1 MHRKKD
7 HIFSHFYCKMP
18 TLLQFRSLELI
29 NQLFTPFLW
38 ANIVSW
44 NVKTLRLGC
53 LTGKSEIR
61 RWALHELLFAFTP
74 GVVFPMITL
83 IYHTRSSA
91 LTSPSPLTSVQIAS
105 LTFFITCFI
114 LNTMF
119 ALSFAF
125 FRAEL
130 CLAHAELLAGMA
142 EWNQTL
148 ILKISANNKTPKND
162 VLGIFLNFFVVVV
175 FTASLAQPLGVY
187 FELDTLGMLIKLIL
201 PHKILSDT
209 IIRPILISFR
219 VFCQICSFHSG
230 ARMYAFTMLVLSVG
244 QVFMAEF
251 LSSILIQT
259 KRSICVNPSEF
270 RRLTLRYVRLTLI
283 IRSLDDLFTPAA
295 TGLLSAALILWISS
309 IFITLRFYSILPMTF
324 YFVFPI
330 AAIMIPCSVHVLLP
344 EAVRIFE
351 DGTKILARWK
361 LKFTVHD
368 TKYRTRKVRAMWA
381 CRVYSGIGSVRF
393 FHLQKSTVPNFYAFG
408 LYHTISFLISF

>member
-1 MHRKKD
+1 
-7 HIFSHFYCKMP
+7 MP
-18 TLLQFRSLELI
+18 SPLQFRSLELI

-38 ANIVSW
+38 DNIVSW
-44 NVKTLRLGC
+44 NAKTLRLGC
-53 LTGKSEIR
+53 LTGKREIR
-61 RWALHELLFAFTP
+61 RWALHELLFVFTP

-83 IYHTRSSA
+83 TYHARSSA
-91 LTSPSPLTSVQIAS
+91 LTSPSTLTSVQIAS
-105 LTFFITCFI
+105 LTFFITWFT

-130 CLAHAELLAGMA
+130 CTAHAEIVAGMA

-148 ILKISANNKTPKND
+148 ILKIPAKNKTPKKVD
-162 VLGIFLNFFVVVV
+162 VLGIFMNVFVILC
-175 FTASLAQPLGVY
+175 FIGSLAQPLGVY
-187 FELDTLGMLIKLIL
+187 FELDTLGMLIKLTL

-219 VFCQICSFHSG
+219 VFCQICSCYG
-230 ARMYAFTMLVLSVG
+230 GIRMFAFTMMLLIVG
-244 QVFMAEF
+244 EVYLAEF
-251 LSSILIQT
+251 LSSILTQT

-283 IRSLDDLFTPAA
+283 IRSLDDLLTPTTTA
-295 TGLLSAALILWISS
+295 LLSAALILWISS

-330 AAIMIPCSVHVLLP
+330 AAIVIPCAVHALLP

-368 TKYRTRKVRAMWA
+368 TKYRTRKVKAMWV

-393 FHLQKSTVPNFYAFG
+393 FHFQKSTAPNFYALC

>member
-1 MHRKKD
+1 
-7 HIFSHFYCKMP
+7 MP

-38 ANIVSW
+38 DNIVSW

-61 RWALHELLFAFTP
+61 RWALHELLFVFTP
-74 GVVFPMITL
+74 GVVLPTITL
-83 IYHTRSSA
+83 ICHARSSA
-91 LTSPSPLTSVQIAS
+91 LTSSSTLTSVQIAS
-105 LTFFITCFI
+105 LSFFIACFI

-130 CLAHAELLAGMA
+130 CTAHMELLAGMA

-148 ILKISANNKTPKND
+148 ILKISANNKTPKKID
-162 VLGIFLNFFVVVV
+162 VLGIFLNVFVVLC
-175 FTASLAQPLGVY
+175 FIGSLAQPLGVY
-187 FELDTLGMLIKLIL
+187 FELDTLGMLIKLTL

-209 IIRPILISFR
+209 MIRPILISFR
-219 VFCQICSFHSG
+219 VFCQICSFYSG

-251 LSSILIQT
+251 LSSILTQT

-330 AAIMIPCSVHVLLP
+330 AAIVVPCSVHVLLP

-351 DGTKILARWK
+351 DGTRILARWK

-408 LYHTISFLISF
+408 LYHTISFLVSF